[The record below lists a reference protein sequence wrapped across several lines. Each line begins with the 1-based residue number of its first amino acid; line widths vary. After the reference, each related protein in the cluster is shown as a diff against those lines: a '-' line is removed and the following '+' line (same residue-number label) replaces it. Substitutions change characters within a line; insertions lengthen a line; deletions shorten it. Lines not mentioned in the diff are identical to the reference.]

1 MNKKVNGS
9 SRFPKFPY
17 FRELGR
23 SGKGR
28 RGKEKPYYRPDSLVK
43 FWERA
48 VTPSSLPCK
57 RAFTPKCQP
66 STDFVLL
73 TKVSDDSRFRF
84 QLSEENVGFFSVR
97 LNFSPF
103 MYVLWK
109 YPAKSSVCSAT
120 VSSKLTWS
128 NDLPMSSITK
138 LKHGSTC
145 SGGPRL
151 TQESCLGSK
160 RSLGSFRTVLSPS
173 SPIFLL
179 KL

>member
-23 SGKGR
+23 SGKGW
-28 RGKEKPYYRPDSLVK
+28 RGNEKPYTRPDSLVK

-48 VTPSSLPCK
+48 VTPSSPPCK

-73 TKVSDDSRFRF
+73 TKLSDDSRLRF
-84 QLSEENVGFFSVR
+84 QLSSENFSVR
-97 LNFSPF
+97 PTFSPF

-120 VSSKLTWS
+120 VSSKLSWS

-138 LKHGSTC
+138 LKHGDQ
-145 SGGPRL
+145 G
-151 TQESCLGSK
+151 
-160 RSLGSFRTVLSPS
+160 
-173 SPIFLL
+173 
-179 KL
+179 